1 MSLFSKLFGGT
12 PDYPPLP
19 PGSPLGARIHDLDE
33 QLTEL
38 TEKVNQPL
46 EVLPLPNAAYVFIGK
61 PPKKFGMAWVHDGE
75 VSGFQALVQEQGVS
89 PAAVEDVVTK
99 LQDAYS
105 AAEDAKRFTT
115 QVGGET
121 VVVTDAPALTAQV
134 DSLVRELIH

>member
-115 QVGGET
+115 QVGGGT